1 MEEYWDI
8 FSEEQQN
15 RELERV
21 LLVGVDTGE
30 EQNFDNS
37 MEELKQLAKAC
48 FMEPVGTVTQRME
61 FVHKALYIGTGK
73 VQEVRDA
80 AQALDAQL
88 VLINDTLTPSQIK
101 NLQNELKTPV
111 IDRTT
116 LILNIF
122 EMRARTREAR
132 LQVETAKLQYLL
144 PRLVGMHEAL
154 TRQGGTSGSM
164 SSRGA
169 GEKKLELDR
178 RHIEHRISELR
189 KELDAISRERETQR
203 KRRGQSRIPLV
214 ALVGYTNAGK
224 STIMNHM
231 VERFVGDEEK
241 KVLERDMLF
250 ATLDT
255 TIRRINTGN
264 NQDFLLTDTVGFIHK
279 LPHGLV
285 KAFHSTLEEIK
296 GADLLLQVVD
306 VSVPGYQEQMET
318 TRETLRELG
327 AGDIPML
334 IVFNKADRLTNTA
347 NTTGKPRNQ
356 MEQEQKLQNQK
367 LQNQKLQNQKLQDQK
382 LQDQNPQNQMLQLHK
397 TPDQEKELQQ
407 MSLGETT
414 YPRTA
419 GTNKIYISAKQP
431 ESIELLVKEIIR
443 RVYADYEEVR
453 LLIPYDKG
461 SIVSYLQENAQI
473 LEQSYEPEGTRLRV
487 NCHHADAGKYEQY
500 VVK

>member
-1 MEEYWDI
+1 MKEYWDI

-15 RELERV
+15 REWERV

-48 FMEPVGTVTQRME
+48 FMEPVGMITQRME

-80 AQALDAQL
+80 AQALDVQL
-88 VLINDTLTPSQIK
+88 ILFNDTLTPSQIK
-101 NLQNELKTPV
+101 NLQDELKTPV
-111 IDRTT
+111 IDRTM

-122 EMRARTREAR
+122 QIRARTREAR
-132 LQVETAKLQYLL
+132 LQVETAKLQYFL

-203 KRRGQSRIPLV
+203 KRREQSRIPLV

-241 KVLERDMLF
+241 KVLEKDMLF

-285 KAFHSTLEEIK
+285 KAFRSTLEEIK

-306 VSVPGYQEQMET
+306 VSDPGYLEQMET
-318 TRETLRELG
+318 TKETLRELG

-334 IVFNKADRLTNTA
+334 IVFNKADRLTDTA
-347 NTTGKPRNQ
+347 NTTKKP
-356 MEQEQKLQNQK
+356 QNQRE
-367 LQNQKLQNQKLQDQK
+367 QDQKLQDQK
-382 LQDQNPQNQMLQLHK
+382 LQDQKLQDQKLQNQMLQLHK
-397 TPDQEKELQQ
+397 TSDQEKELPQI
-407 MSLGETT
+407 SFGEST

-419 GTNKIYISAKQP
+419 GMNKIYISARQP
-431 ESIELLVKEIIR
+431 ESIELLVKEITR

-453 LLIPYDKG
+453 LLIPYEKG
-461 SIVSYLQENAQI
+461 SIVSYLQEKAQV
-473 LEQSYEPEGTRLRV
+473 LEQTYEPEGTWMHV
-487 NCHHADAGKYEQY
+487 SCHHADARKYEQY

>member
-1 MEEYWDI
+1 MEEYWNV

-30 EQNFDNS
+30 EQNFEGS

-48 FMEPVGTVTQRME
+48 YMEPVGTVIQRME

-88 VLINDTLTPSQIK
+88 ILFNDTLTPSQIK
-101 NLQNELKTPV
+101 NLQDELKTPV

-122 EMRARTREAR
+122 EMRARTREAS

-203 KRRGQSRIPLV
+203 KRREQSRIPLV

-224 STIMNHM
+224 STIMNQM

-241 KVLERDMLF
+241 KVLEKDMLF

-264 NQDFLLTDTVGFIHK
+264 NRDFLLTDTVGFIHK

-285 KAFHSTLEEIK
+285 KAFRSTLEEIK

-306 VSVPGYQEQMET
+306 VSDPGDQEQMET
-318 TRETLRELG
+318 TKETLWELG

-334 IVFNKADRLTNTA
+334 IVFNKADRLI
-347 NTTGKPRNQ
+347 
-356 MEQEQKLQNQK
+356 QN
-367 LQNQKLQNQKLQDQK
+367 
-382 LQDQNPQNQMLQLHK
+382 
-397 TPDQEKELQQ
+397 
-407 MSLGETT
+407 T

-419 GTNKIYISAKQP
+419 GTNKIYISARQP
-431 ESIELLVKEIIR
+431 ESIELLVKEITR

-473 LEQSYEPEGTRLRV
+473 LEQTYEPEGTWMHV
-487 NCHHADAGKYEQY
+487 SCHHVDARKYEQY

>member
-1 MEEYWDI
+1 MEEYWND
-8 FSEEQQN
+8 FLEEQQN
-15 RELERV
+15 RELERA

-30 EQNFDNS
+30 EQNFEGS

-48 FMEPVGTVTQRME
+48 YMEVVGTVTQRME

-80 AQALDAQL
+80 AHALDAQL
-88 VLINDTLTPSQIK
+88 ILFNDTLSPSQIK
-101 NLQNELKTPV
+101 NLQDELKTPV

-203 KRRGQSRIPLV
+203 KRRERSRIPLA

-224 STIMNHM
+224 STIMNQM

-241 KVLERDMLF
+241 KVLEKDMLF

-285 KAFHSTLEEIK
+285 KAFRSTLEEIK

-306 VSVPGYQEQMET
+306 VSDPGYQEQMQT
-318 TRETLRELG
+318 TKETLQELG

-334 IVFNKADRLTNTA
+334 IVFNKADRLLEN
-347 NTTGKPRNQ
+347 
-356 MEQEQKLQNQK
+356 
-367 LQNQKLQNQKLQDQK
+367 
-382 LQDQNPQNQMLQLHK
+382 
-397 TPDQEKELQQ
+397 
-407 MSLGETT
+407 T

-419 GTNKIYISAKQP
+419 GTNKIYISARQP
-431 ESIELLVKEIIR
+431 ESIELLVREIIR
-443 RVYADYEEVR
+443 RVYADYEELR
-453 LLIPYDKG
+453 LLIPYEKG

-473 LEQSYEPEGTRLRV
+473 LEQTYEPEGTRMHV

>member
-203 KRRGQSRIPLV
+203 KRREQSRIPLV

-241 KVLERDMLF
+241 KVLEKDMLF

-285 KAFHSTLEEIK
+285 KAFRSTLEEIK

-306 VSVPGYQEQMET
+306 VSDPGYQEQMET
-318 TRETLRELG
+318 TKETLRELG
-327 AGDIPML
+327 AGDIPMV
-334 IVFNKADRLTNTA
+334 IAFNKADRLF
-347 NTTGKPRNQ
+347 
-356 MEQEQKLQNQK
+356 E
-367 LQNQKLQNQKLQDQK
+367 
-382 LQDQNPQNQMLQLHK
+382 NP
-397 TPDQEKELQQ
+397 
-407 MSLGETT
+407 

-419 GTNKIYISAKQP
+419 GTNKIYISARQP

-443 RVYADYEEVR
+443 RVYADYEEIQ
-453 LLIPYDKG
+453 LLIPYEKG

-473 LEQSYEPEGTRLRV
+473 LEQTYEPEGTRMRV

>member
-1 MEEYWDI
+1 MEEYWNV

-30 EQNFDNS
+30 EQNFEGS

-48 FMEPVGTVTQRME
+48 YMEPVGTVIQRME

-88 VLINDTLTPSQIK
+88 ILFNDTLTPSQIK
-101 NLQNELKTPV
+101 NLHDELKTPV

-122 EMRARTREAR
+122 EMRARTREAK

-203 KRRGQSRIPLV
+203 KRREQSRIPLV

-241 KVLERDMLF
+241 KVLEKDMLF

-285 KAFHSTLEEIK
+285 KAFRSTLEEIK

-306 VSVPGYQEQMET
+306 VSDPGYQEQMET
-318 TRETLRELG
+318 TKETLRELG

-334 IVFNKADRLTNTA
+334 IAFNKADRLF
-347 NTTGKPRNQ
+347 
-356 MEQEQKLQNQK
+356 E
-367 LQNQKLQNQKLQDQK
+367 
-382 LQDQNPQNQMLQLHK
+382 NP
-397 TPDQEKELQQ
+397 
-407 MSLGETT
+407 

-419 GTNKIYISAKQP
+419 GTNKIYISARQP

-443 RVYADYEEVR
+443 RVYADYEEIQ
-453 LLIPYDKG
+453 LLIPYEKG

-473 LEQSYEPEGTRLRV
+473 LEQTYEPEGTRMRV

>member
-1 MEEYWDI
+1 MEEYWNV

-30 EQNFDNS
+30 EQNFEGS

-48 FMEPVGTVTQRME
+48 YMEPVGTVIQRME

-88 VLINDTLTPSQIK
+88 ILFNDTLTPSQIK
-101 NLQNELKTPV
+101 NLQDELKTPV

-122 EMRARTREAR
+122 EMRARTREAK

-203 KRRGQSRIPLV
+203 KRREQSRIPLV

-241 KVLERDMLF
+241 KVLEKDMLF

-285 KAFHSTLEEIK
+285 KAFRSTLEEIK

-306 VSVPGYQEQMET
+306 VSDPGYQEQMET
-318 TRETLRELG
+318 TKETLRELG

-334 IVFNKADRLTNTA
+334 IAFNKADRLF
-347 NTTGKPRNQ
+347 
-356 MEQEQKLQNQK
+356 E
-367 LQNQKLQNQKLQDQK
+367 
-382 LQDQNPQNQMLQLHK
+382 NP
-397 TPDQEKELQQ
+397 
-407 MSLGETT
+407 

-419 GTNKIYISAKQP
+419 GTNKIYISARQP

-443 RVYADYEEVR
+443 RVYADYEEIQ
-453 LLIPYDKG
+453 LLIPYEKG

-473 LEQSYEPEGTRLRV
+473 LEQTYEPEGTRMRV

>member
-1 MEEYWDI
+1 MEENWDS

-30 EQNFDNS
+30 EQNFDDS

-48 FMEPVGTVTQRME
+48 YMEPVGTVTQRME

-88 VLINDTLTPSQIK
+88 ILFNDTLTPSQIK
-101 NLQNELKTPV
+101 NLQDELKTPV

-122 EMRARTREAR
+122 EMRARTREAS

-203 KRRGQSRIPLV
+203 KRREQSRIPLV

-224 STIMNHM
+224 STIMNQM

-241 KVLERDMLF
+241 KVLEKDMLF

-264 NQDFLLTDTVGFIHK
+264 NRDFLLTDTVGFIHK

-285 KAFHSTLEEIK
+285 KAFRSTLEEIK

-306 VSVPGYQEQMET
+306 VSDPGDQEQMET
-318 TRETLRELG
+318 TKETLWELG

-334 IVFNKADRLTNTA
+334 IVFNKADRLI
-347 NTTGKPRNQ
+347 
-356 MEQEQKLQNQK
+356 QN
-367 LQNQKLQNQKLQDQK
+367 
-382 LQDQNPQNQMLQLHK
+382 
-397 TPDQEKELQQ
+397 
-407 MSLGETT
+407 T

-419 GTNKIYISAKQP
+419 GTNKIYISARQP
-431 ESIELLVKEIIR
+431 ESIELLVKEITR

-473 LEQSYEPEGTRLRV
+473 LEQTYEPEGTWMHV
-487 NCHHADAGKYEQY
+487 SCHHVDARKYEQY

>member
-1 MEEYWDI
+1 MKEYWDI

-15 RELERV
+15 REWERV

-30 EQNFDNS
+30 EQNFDGY

-48 FMEPVGTVTQRME
+48 YMEVVGTVIQRME

-73 VQEVRDA
+73 VQEVRNA
-80 AQALDAQL
+80 VQVLDAQL
-88 VLINDTLTPSQIK
+88 ILFNDTLTPSQIK
-101 NLQNELKTPV
+101 NLQDELKTPV

-203 KRRGQSRIPLV
+203 KRREQSRIPLV

-241 KVLERDMLF
+241 KVLEKDMLF

-285 KAFHSTLEEIK
+285 KAFRSTLEEIK

-306 VSVPGYQEQMET
+306 ISDPGYQEQMDT
-318 TRETLRELG
+318 TKETLRELG

-334 IVFNKADRLTNTA
+334 FVFNKADRLTDTA
-347 NTTGKPRNQ
+347 NTTKKPQNQ
-356 MEQEQKLQNQK
+356 MEQD
-367 LQNQKLQNQKLQDQK
+367 QKLQDQK
-382 LQDQNPQNQMLQLHK
+382 LQNQMLQLHR

-407 MSLGETT
+407 MSFGENT

-419 GTNKIYISAKQP
+419 GTNKIYISARQP

-473 LEQSYEPEGTRLRV
+473 LEQSYEPEGTRLHV
-487 NCHHADAGKYEQY
+487 NCHHADARKYEQY

>member
-1 MEEYWDI
+1 MEEYWDN

-30 EQNFDNS
+30 EQNFDGS

-48 FMEPVGTVTQRME
+48 YMEVVGMVTQRME

-88 VLINDTLTPSQIK
+88 ILFNDTLTPSQIK
-101 NLQNELKTPV
+101 NLQDELKTPV

-189 KELDAISRERETQR
+189 KELDAISKERETQR
-203 KRRGQSRIPLV
+203 KRREQSRIPLV

-224 STIMNHM
+224 STIMNQM

-241 KVLERDMLF
+241 KVLEKDMLF

-285 KAFHSTLEEIK
+285 KAFRSTLEEIK

-306 VSVPGYQEQMET
+306 VSDPGHQEQMET
-318 TRETLRELG
+318 TKETLRELG

-334 IVFNKADRLTNTA
+334 IVFNKSDRLI
-347 NTTGKPRNQ
+347 
-356 MEQEQKLQNQK
+356 QN
-367 LQNQKLQNQKLQDQK
+367 
-382 LQDQNPQNQMLQLHK
+382 
-397 TPDQEKELQQ
+397 
-407 MSLGETT
+407 T

-419 GTNKIYISAKQP
+419 GMNKIYISARQP
-431 ESIELLVKEIIR
+431 ESIVLLVNEIIR

-473 LEQSYEPEGTRLRV
+473 LEQTYEPEGTRMRV
-487 NCHHADAGKYEQY
+487 NCHHADARKYEQY

>member
-1 MEEYWDI
+1 MEENWDS

-30 EQNFDNS
+30 EQNFDGS

-48 FMEPVGTVTQRME
+48 YMEPVGTVTQRME

-88 VLINDTLTPSQIK
+88 ILFNDTLTPSQIK
-101 NLQNELKTPV
+101 NLQDELKTPV

-122 EMRARTREAR
+122 EMRARTREAS

-203 KRRGQSRIPLV
+203 KRREQSRIPLV

-224 STIMNHM
+224 STIMNQM

-241 KVLERDMLF
+241 KVLEKDMLF

-264 NQDFLLTDTVGFIHK
+264 NRDFLLTDTVGFIHK

-285 KAFHSTLEEIK
+285 KAFRSTLEEIK

-306 VSVPGYQEQMET
+306 VSDPGDQEQMET
-318 TRETLRELG
+318 TKETLWELG

-334 IVFNKADRLTNTA
+334 IVFNKADRLI
-347 NTTGKPRNQ
+347 
-356 MEQEQKLQNQK
+356 QN
-367 LQNQKLQNQKLQDQK
+367 
-382 LQDQNPQNQMLQLHK
+382 
-397 TPDQEKELQQ
+397 
-407 MSLGETT
+407 T

-419 GTNKIYISAKQP
+419 GTNKIYISARQP
-431 ESIELLVKEIIR
+431 ESIELLVKEITR
-443 RVYADYEEVR
+443 RVYAGYEEVR

-473 LEQSYEPEGTRLRV
+473 LEQTYEPEGTWMHV
-487 NCHHADAGKYEQY
+487 SCHHADARKYEQY

>member
-1 MEEYWDI
+1 MEEYWDD
-8 FSEEQQN
+8 FLEEQQN

-30 EQNFDNS
+30 EQNFEGS

-48 FMEPVGTVTQRME
+48 YMEPVGTVTQRME

-88 VLINDTLTPSQIK
+88 ILFNDTLTPSQIK
-101 NLQNELKTPV
+101 NLQEELKTPV

-144 PRLVGMHEAL
+144 PRLIGMHEAL

-203 KRRGQSRIPLV
+203 KRREQSRIPLV

-224 STIMNHM
+224 STIMNQM

-241 KVLERDMLF
+241 KVLEKDMLF

-285 KAFHSTLEEIK
+285 KAFRSTLEEIK

-306 VSVPGYQEQMET
+306 VSDPGYQEQMET
-318 TRETLRELG
+318 TKETLRELG

-334 IVFNKADRLTNTA
+334 IVFNKADRLA
-347 NTTGKPRNQ
+347 Q
-356 MEQEQKLQNQK
+356 
-367 LQNQKLQNQKLQDQK
+367 
-382 LQDQNPQNQMLQLHK
+382 
-397 TPDQEKELQQ
+397 
-407 MSLGETT
+407 ST

-419 GTNKIYISAKQP
+419 GMNKIYISARQL
-431 ESIELLVKEIIR
+431 ESIELLVKEITR

-473 LEQSYEPEGTRLRV
+473 LEQTYEPEGTRMCV
-487 NCHHADAGKYEQY
+487 NCHHADARKYEQY

>member
-1 MEEYWDI
+1 
-8 FSEEQQN
+8 
-15 RELERV
+15 
-21 LLVGVDTGE
+21 
-30 EQNFDNS
+30 
-37 MEELKQLAKAC
+37 
-48 FMEPVGTVTQRME
+48 MEPVGTVTQRME

-88 VLINDTLTPSQIK
+88 ILINDTLTPSQIK

-306 VSVPGYQEQMET
+306 VSDPGYQEQMET

-356 MEQEQKLQNQK
+356 MEQNQE

-397 TPDQEKELQQ
+397 TPDQEKEFQQ
-407 MSLGETT
+407 MSLGENT

-419 GTNKIYISAKQP
+419 GTNKIYISARQP

-473 LEQSYEPEGTRLRV
+473 LEQSYEPEGTRMRV
-487 NCHHADAGKYEQY
+487 SCHHADAGKYEQY

>member
-1 MEEYWDI
+1 MEEYWND

-30 EQNFDNS
+30 EQNFEGS

-48 FMEPVGTVTQRME
+48 YMEPVGTVIQRME

-88 VLINDTLTPSQIK
+88 ILFNDTLTPSQIK
-101 NLQNELKTPV
+101 NLQDELKTPV

-122 EMRARTREAR
+122 EMRARTREAK

-203 KRRGQSRIPLV
+203 KRREQSRIPLV

-224 STIMNHM
+224 STVMNHM

-241 KVLERDMLF
+241 KVLEKDMLF

-285 KAFHSTLEEIK
+285 KAFRSTLEEIK

-306 VSVPGYQEQMET
+306 VSDPGYQEQMET
-318 TRETLRELG
+318 TKETLRELG

-334 IVFNKADRLTNTA
+334 IAFNKADRLF
-347 NTTGKPRNQ
+347 
-356 MEQEQKLQNQK
+356 E
-367 LQNQKLQNQKLQDQK
+367 
-382 LQDQNPQNQMLQLHK
+382 NP
-397 TPDQEKELQQ
+397 
-407 MSLGETT
+407 

-419 GTNKIYISAKQP
+419 GTNKIYISARQP

-443 RVYADYEEVR
+443 RVYADYEEIQ
-453 LLIPYDKG
+453 LLIPYEKG

-473 LEQSYEPEGTRLRV
+473 LEQTYEPEGTRMRV
-487 NCHHADAGKYEQY
+487 NCHHADARKYEQY

>member
-1 MEEYWDI
+1 MEEYWNV

-30 EQNFDNS
+30 EQNFEGS

-48 FMEPVGTVTQRME
+48 YMEPVGTVIQRME

-88 VLINDTLTPSQIK
+88 ILFNDTLTPSQIK
-101 NLQNELKTPV
+101 NLQDELKTPV

-122 EMRARTREAR
+122 EMRARTREAK

-203 KRRGQSRIPLV
+203 KRREQSRIPLV

-224 STIMNHM
+224 STIMNHL
-231 VERFVGDEEK
+231 VEQFVGDEEK
-241 KVLERDMLF
+241 KVLEKDMLF

-285 KAFHSTLEEIK
+285 KAFRSTLEEIK

-306 VSVPGYQEQMET
+306 VSDPGYQEQMET
-318 TRETLRELG
+318 TKETLRELG

-334 IVFNKADRLTNTA
+334 IAFNKADRLF
-347 NTTGKPRNQ
+347 
-356 MEQEQKLQNQK
+356 E
-367 LQNQKLQNQKLQDQK
+367 
-382 LQDQNPQNQMLQLHK
+382 NP
-397 TPDQEKELQQ
+397 
-407 MSLGETT
+407 

-419 GTNKIYISAKQP
+419 GTNKIYISARQP

-453 LLIPYDKG
+453 LLIPYEKG

-473 LEQSYEPEGTRLRV
+473 LEQTYEPEGTRMRV

>member
-1 MEEYWDI
+1 MEEYWDN

-15 RELERV
+15 REWERV

-30 EQNFDNS
+30 EQNFDGS

-48 FMEPVGTVTQRME
+48 YMEVAGTVTQRME

-88 VLINDTLTPSQIK
+88 ILFNDTLTPAQIK
-101 NLQNELKTPV
+101 NLQDELKTPV

-122 EMRARTREAR
+122 EMRARTRESR

-164 SSRGA
+164 SNRGA

-203 KRRGQSRIPLV
+203 KRREQSRIPLV

-224 STIMNHM
+224 STIMNQM

-241 KVLERDMLF
+241 KVLEKDMLF

-285 KAFHSTLEEIK
+285 KAFRSTLEEIK

-306 VSVPGYQEQMET
+306 VSDPGYQEQMET
-318 TRETLRELG
+318 TKETLRALE

-334 IVFNKADRLTNTA
+334 IVFNKSDRLV
-347 NTTGKPRNQ
+347 
-356 MEQEQKLQNQK
+356 QN
-367 LQNQKLQNQKLQDQK
+367 
-382 LQDQNPQNQMLQLHK
+382 
-397 TPDQEKELQQ
+397 
-407 MSLGETT
+407 T

-419 GTNKIYISAKQP
+419 GTNKIYISARQP
-431 ESIELLVKEIIR
+431 ESIVLLVNEITR

-473 LEQSYEPEGTRLRV
+473 LEQTYEPEGTRMRV
-487 NCHHADAGKYEQY
+487 SCHHADARKYEQY

>member
-1 MEEYWDI
+1 MEEYWNV

-30 EQNFDNS
+30 EQNFEGS

-48 FMEPVGTVTQRME
+48 YMEPVGTVIQRME

-88 VLINDTLTPSQIK
+88 ILFNDTLTPSQIK
-101 NLQNELKTPV
+101 NLQDELKTPV

-122 EMRARTREAR
+122 EMRARTREAK

-203 KRRGQSRIPLV
+203 KRREQSRIPLV

-231 VERFVGDEEK
+231 VEQFVGDEEK
-241 KVLERDMLF
+241 KVLEKDMLF

-285 KAFHSTLEEIK
+285 KAFRSTLEEIK

-306 VSVPGYQEQMET
+306 VSDPGYQEQMET
-318 TRETLRELG
+318 TKETLRELG

-334 IVFNKADRLTNTA
+334 IAFNKADRLF
-347 NTTGKPRNQ
+347 
-356 MEQEQKLQNQK
+356 E
-367 LQNQKLQNQKLQDQK
+367 
-382 LQDQNPQNQMLQLHK
+382 NP
-397 TPDQEKELQQ
+397 
-407 MSLGETT
+407 

-419 GTNKIYISAKQP
+419 GTNKIYISARQP

-443 RVYADYEEVR
+443 RVYADYEEIQ
-453 LLIPYDKG
+453 LLIPYEKG

-473 LEQSYEPEGTRLRV
+473 LEQTYEPEGTRIRV

>member
-1 MEEYWDI
+1 MEENWDS

-30 EQNFDNS
+30 EQNFDGS

-48 FMEPVGTVTQRME
+48 YMEPVGTVIQRME

-88 VLINDTLTPSQIK
+88 ILFNDTLTPSQIK
-101 NLQNELKTPV
+101 NLQDELKTPV

-122 EMRARTREAR
+122 EMRARTREAS

-203 KRRGQSRIPLV
+203 KRREQTRIPLV

-224 STIMNHM
+224 STIMNQM

-241 KVLERDMLF
+241 KVLEKDMLF

-264 NQDFLLTDTVGFIHK
+264 NRDFLLTDTVGFIHK

-285 KAFHSTLEEIK
+285 KAFRSTLEEIK

-306 VSVPGYQEQMET
+306 VSDPGDQEQMET
-318 TRETLRELG
+318 TKETLWELG

-334 IVFNKADRLTNTA
+334 IVFNKADRLI
-347 NTTGKPRNQ
+347 
-356 MEQEQKLQNQK
+356 QN
-367 LQNQKLQNQKLQDQK
+367 
-382 LQDQNPQNQMLQLHK
+382 
-397 TPDQEKELQQ
+397 
-407 MSLGETT
+407 T

-419 GTNKIYISAKQP
+419 GTNKIYISARQP
-431 ESIELLVKEIIR
+431 ESIELLVKEITR

-473 LEQSYEPEGTRLRV
+473 LEQTYEPEGTWMHV
-487 NCHHADAGKYEQY
+487 SCHHVDARKYEQY

>member
-1 MEEYWDI
+1 MEENWDS

-30 EQNFDNS
+30 EQNFDGS

-48 FMEPVGTVTQRME
+48 YMEPVGTVIQRME

-88 VLINDTLTPSQIK
+88 ILFNDTLTPSQIK
-101 NLQNELKTPV
+101 NLQDELKTPV

-122 EMRARTREAR
+122 EMRARTREAS

-203 KRRGQSRIPLV
+203 KRREQSRIPLV

-224 STIMNHM
+224 STIMNQM

-241 KVLERDMLF
+241 KVLEKDMLF

-264 NQDFLLTDTVGFIHK
+264 NRDFLLTDTVGFIHK

-285 KAFHSTLEEIK
+285 KAFRSTLEEIK

-306 VSVPGYQEQMET
+306 VSDPGDQEQMET
-318 TRETLRELG
+318 TKETLRELG

-334 IVFNKADRLTNTA
+334 IVFNKADRLI
-347 NTTGKPRNQ
+347 
-356 MEQEQKLQNQK
+356 QN
-367 LQNQKLQNQKLQDQK
+367 
-382 LQDQNPQNQMLQLHK
+382 
-397 TPDQEKELQQ
+397 
-407 MSLGETT
+407 T

-419 GTNKIYISAKQP
+419 GTNKIYISARQP
-431 ESIELLVKEIIR
+431 ESIELLVKEITR

-473 LEQSYEPEGTRLRV
+473 LEQTYEPEGTWMHV
-487 NCHHADAGKYEQY
+487 SCHHADARKYEQY

>member
-1 MEEYWDI
+1 MEDI
-8 FSEEQQN
+8 LNAFEEQEQN
-15 RELERV
+15 IEQERV

-30 EQNFDNS
+30 EHNFDGS

-48 FMEPVGTVTQRME
+48 FMEPVGVITQRME
-61 FVHKALYIGTGK
+61 FVHKALYIGSGK
-73 VQEVRDA
+73 VQEVRET
-80 AQALDAQL
+80 AQVLDAQL
-88 VLINDTLTPSQIK
+88 VIFNDTLTPSQMK
-101 NLQNELKTPV
+101 NLQDELKTPV

-189 KELDAISRERETQR
+189 KELDAISRERQTQR
-203 KRRGQSRIPLV
+203 KRREQSGIPLV

-224 STIMNHM
+224 STIMNQM
-231 VERFVGDEEK
+231 VERYVGDEEK

-255 TIRRINTGN
+255 TVRRMNTGN

-285 KAFHSTLEEIK
+285 KAFRSTLEEIK

-306 VSVPGYQEQMET
+306 VSDPDYREQMET
-318 TRETLRELG
+318 TKETLRELG

-334 IVFNKADRLTNTA
+334 TVFNKSDCLADIQKQKA
-347 NTTGKPRNQ
+347 FVEGQGKS
-356 MEQEQKLQNQK
+356 EAG
-367 LQNQKLQNQKLQDQK
+367 
-382 LQDQNPQNQMLQLHK
+382 
-397 TPDQEKELQQ
+397 EKIPEE
-407 MSLGETT
+407 SV
-414 YPRTA
+414 YPRVA
-419 GTNKIYISAKQP
+419 GSDKIYISARQP
-431 ESIELLVKEIIR
+431 ESIELLVHEILR
-443 RVYADYEEVR
+443 RIYADYEEVQ

-461 SIVSYLQENAQI
+461 SIVSYLQEHAQI
-473 LEQSYEPEGTRLRV
+473 LEQTYEAEGTRMWVR
-487 NCHHADAGKYEQY
+487 CHHADAKKYEQY
-500 VVK
+500 HGETS

>member
-1 MEEYWDI
+1 MEEYWDL

-15 RELERV
+15 RESERV
-21 LLVGVDTGE
+21 LLVGVDTGG
-30 EQNFDNS
+30 EQNFDGS

-48 FMEPVGTVTQRME
+48 YMEVVGTVTQRME

-80 AQALDAQL
+80 ALALEAQL
-88 VLINDTLTPSQIK
+88 ILFNDTLTPSQIK
-101 NLQNELKTPV
+101 NLQDELKTPV

-144 PRLVGMHEAL
+144 PRLIGMHEAL

-203 KRRGQSRIPLV
+203 KRREQSRIPLV

-224 STIMNHM
+224 STIMNQM

-241 KVLERDMLF
+241 KVLEKDMLF

-255 TIRRINTGN
+255 SIRRINTGN

-285 KAFHSTLEEIK
+285 KAFRSTLEEIK

-306 VSVPGYQEQMET
+306 VSDPGYQEQMET
-318 TRETLRELG
+318 TKETLQELG

-334 IVFNKADRLTNTA
+334 IVFNKADQLTDTA
-347 NTTGKPRNQ
+347 DASKNRT
-356 MEQEQKLQNQK
+356 EQR
-367 LQNQKLQNQKLQDQK
+367 
-382 LQDQNPQNQMLQLHK
+382 PQNQ
-397 TPDQEKELQQ
+397 TTVDQEKELSQ
-407 MSLGETT
+407 MTFWENP

-419 GTNKIYISAKQP
+419 GTNKIYISARQP

-453 LLIPYDKG
+453 LMIPYDKG

-473 LEQSYEPEGTRLRV
+473 LEQTYEPEGTRMRV
-487 NCHHADAGKYEQY
+487 NCHRADAGKYQQY

>member
-1 MEEYWDI
+1 MEEYWNV

-30 EQNFDNS
+30 EQNFEGS

-48 FMEPVGTVTQRME
+48 YMEPVGTVIQRME

-88 VLINDTLTPSQIK
+88 ILFNDTLTPSQIK
-101 NLQNELKTPV
+101 NLQDELKTPV

-122 EMRARTREAR
+122 EMRARTREAK

-203 KRRGQSRIPLV
+203 KRREQSRIPLV

-241 KVLERDMLF
+241 KVFEKDMLF

-285 KAFHSTLEEIK
+285 KAFRSTLEEIK

-306 VSVPGYQEQMET
+306 VSDPGYQEQMET
-318 TRETLRELG
+318 TKETLRELG

-334 IVFNKADRLTNTA
+334 IAFNKADRLF
-347 NTTGKPRNQ
+347 
-356 MEQEQKLQNQK
+356 E
-367 LQNQKLQNQKLQDQK
+367 
-382 LQDQNPQNQMLQLHK
+382 NP
-397 TPDQEKELQQ
+397 
-407 MSLGETT
+407 

-419 GTNKIYISAKQP
+419 GTNKIYISARQP

-453 LLIPYDKG
+453 LLIPYEKG

-473 LEQSYEPEGTRLRV
+473 LEQTYEPEGTRMRV

>member
-1 MEEYWDI
+1 MEDI
-8 FSEEQQN
+8 LNAFEEQEQN
-15 RELERV
+15 IEQERV

-30 EQNFDNS
+30 EHNFDGS

-48 FMEPVGTVTQRME
+48 FMEPVGVITQRME
-61 FVHKALYIGTGK
+61 FVHKALYIGSGK
-73 VQEVRDA
+73 VQEVRET

-88 VLINDTLTPSQIK
+88 VIFNDTLTPSQMK
-101 NLQNELKTPV
+101 NLQDELKTPV

-189 KELDAISRERETQR
+189 KELDAISRERQTQR
-203 KRRGQSRIPLV
+203 KRREQSGIPLV

-224 STIMNHM
+224 STIMNQM
-231 VERFVGDEEK
+231 VERYVGDEEK

-255 TIRRINTGN
+255 TVRRMNTGN
-264 NQDFLLTDTVGFIHK
+264 NRDFLLTDTVGFIHK

-285 KAFHSTLEEIK
+285 KAFRSTLEEIK

-306 VSVPGYQEQMET
+306 VSDPDYREQMET
-318 TRETLRELG
+318 TKETLRELG

-334 IVFNKADRLTNTA
+334 TVFNKADCLA
-347 NTTGKPRNQ
+347 DIQKQKAFVEGQKKS
-356 MEQEQKLQNQK
+356 EAGEKIQE
-367 LQNQKLQNQKLQDQK
+367 
-382 LQDQNPQNQMLQLHK
+382 
-397 TPDQEKELQQ
+397 
-407 MSLGETT
+407 ETV

-419 GTNKIYISAKQP
+419 GTDKIYISARQP
-431 ESIELLVKEIIR
+431 ESIEFLVREILR
-443 RVYADYEEVR
+443 RIYADYEEVQ

-461 SIVSYLQENAQI
+461 SIVCYLQEHAQI
-473 LEQSYEPEGTRLRV
+473 LEQTYEAEGTRMRV
-487 NCHHADAGKYEQY
+487 RCHHADAKKYEQY
-500 VVK
+500 HKETS

>member
-1 MEEYWDI
+1 MEEYWND
-8 FSEEQQN
+8 FLEEQQN
-15 RELERV
+15 RELERA

-30 EQNFDNS
+30 EQNFEGS

-48 FMEPVGTVTQRME
+48 YMEVVGTVIQRME

-80 AQALDAQL
+80 AHALDAQL
-88 VLINDTLTPSQIK
+88 ILFNDTLTPSQIK
-101 NLQNELKTPV
+101 NLQDELKTPV

-203 KRRGQSRIPLV
+203 KRRERSRIPLA

-224 STIMNHM
+224 STIMNQM

-241 KVLERDMLF
+241 KVLEKDMLF

-285 KAFHSTLEEIK
+285 KAFRSTLEEIK

-306 VSVPGYQEQMET
+306 VSDPGYQEQMQT
-318 TRETLRELG
+318 TKETLQELG

-334 IVFNKADRLTNTA
+334 IVFNKADRLLEN
-347 NTTGKPRNQ
+347 
-356 MEQEQKLQNQK
+356 
-367 LQNQKLQNQKLQDQK
+367 
-382 LQDQNPQNQMLQLHK
+382 
-397 TPDQEKELQQ
+397 
-407 MSLGETT
+407 T

-419 GTNKIYISAKQP
+419 GTNKIYISARQP
-431 ESIELLVKEIIR
+431 ESIELLVREIIR
-443 RVYADYEEVR
+443 RVYADYEELR
-453 LLIPYDKG
+453 LLIPYEKG

-473 LEQSYEPEGTRLRV
+473 LEQTYEPEGTRMHV

>member
-1 MEEYWDI
+1 MEEYWDN

-15 RELERV
+15 REWERV

-30 EQNFDNS
+30 EQNFDGS

-48 FMEPVGTVTQRME
+48 YMEVAGTVTQRME

-88 VLINDTLTPSQIK
+88 ILFNDTLTPAQIK
-101 NLQNELKTPV
+101 NLQDELKTPV

-164 SSRGA
+164 SNRGA

-203 KRRGQSRIPLV
+203 KRREQSRIPLV

-224 STIMNHM
+224 STIMNQM

-241 KVLERDMLF
+241 KVLEKDMLF

-285 KAFHSTLEEIK
+285 KAFRSTLEEIK

-306 VSVPGYQEQMET
+306 VSDPGYQEQMET
-318 TRETLRELG
+318 TKETLRALE

-334 IVFNKADRLTNTA
+334 IVFNKSDRLV
-347 NTTGKPRNQ
+347 
-356 MEQEQKLQNQK
+356 QN
-367 LQNQKLQNQKLQDQK
+367 
-382 LQDQNPQNQMLQLHK
+382 
-397 TPDQEKELQQ
+397 
-407 MSLGETT
+407 T

-419 GTNKIYISAKQP
+419 GTNKIYISARQP
-431 ESIELLVKEIIR
+431 ESIVLLVNEITR

-473 LEQSYEPEGTRLRV
+473 LEQTYEPEGTRMRV
-487 NCHHADAGKYEQY
+487 SCHHADARKYEQY